1 MVKIKKIKIILLVML
16 MLFAMVS
23 CNEATKML
31 DSDEI
36 FIPEPANKFAI
47 DKETEVETVESTGAH
62 HVYPADFK
70 IDPGLE
76 VVIGE
81 KQYLTKINYIY
92 NNVDKFKDSTILVE
106 GMYGLYTS
114 WDETFKFPIVY
125 RNGPSCHGD
134 DQFGGFF
141 LVNIDTNLFTVDDW
155 IKVKGKPFMYEHT
168 DSEGEIQKF
177 LFLLVEEVKTL
188 GVKERKAE
196 MVNN

>member
-1 MVKIKKIKIILLVML
+1 M
-16 MLFAMVS
+16 
-23 CNEATKML
+23 
-31 DSDEI
+31 
-36 FIPEPANKFAI
+36 
-47 DKETEVETVESTGAH
+47 
-62 HVYPADFK
+62 
-70 IDPGLE
+70 
-76 VVIGE
+76 IGE